1 MQVEFCKWSN
11 EKTYLLATQ
20 KKLFGKFYKAYMLI
34 HVCSIHVNTP
44 VETTVKSLY
53 IHMNVSEIDE
63 FQVFKSNKE
72 KDCLRYFK
80 DY

>member
-1 MQVEFCKWSN
+1 
-11 EKTYLLATQ
+11 
-20 KKLFGKFYKAYMLI
+20 MLI

-72 KDCLRYFK
+72 KDCLR
-80 DY
+80 